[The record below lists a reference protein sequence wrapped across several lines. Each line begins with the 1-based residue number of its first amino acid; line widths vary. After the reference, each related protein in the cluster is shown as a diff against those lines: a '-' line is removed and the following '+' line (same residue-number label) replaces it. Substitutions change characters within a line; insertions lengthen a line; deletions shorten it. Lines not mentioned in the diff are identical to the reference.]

1 MISLANVCSIQCPAV
16 EPISP
21 EALERLRRSAAMGGL
36 PRDACEELLG
46 EIRRLRSQL
55 SDVDEDL
62 AKAERILQRARAR
75 LAVGRRLRNW

>member
-1 MISLANVCSIQCPAV
+1 
-16 EPISP
+16 
-21 EALERLRRSAAMGGL
+21 MGGL